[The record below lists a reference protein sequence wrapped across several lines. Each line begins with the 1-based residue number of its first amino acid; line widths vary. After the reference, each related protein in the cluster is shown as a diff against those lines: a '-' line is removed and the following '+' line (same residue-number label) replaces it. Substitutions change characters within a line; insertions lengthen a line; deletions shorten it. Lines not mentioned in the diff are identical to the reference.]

1 MRGRLRRLGATF
13 CQRGEIVNEW
23 GLIRIGWIAFMLTKV
38 NGIWSSTLARLVGR
52 SFCELNMLVLIQLDF
67 REHQEF
73 VNVASPTSSLF

>member
-1 MRGRLRRLGATF
+1 
-13 CQRGEIVNEW
+13 
-23 GLIRIGWIAFMLTKV
+23 MLTKV